1 MIVIRAA
8 LRPADTDGIL
18 SVVAEAF
25 ADNTRDAREELDI
38 VRGTWAACDAG
49 ALLELVADDGGAVV
63 AHALAAG
70 GRLGGADSLV
80 TGVAAVAPV
89 CVAPSHQG
97 RGVGSALMRAL
108 VAEAEGRGWRLLL
121 LLGDPEFYAR
131 FGFVTAAGFDIHY
144 GPAGIDNP
152 HFQARVLAGG
162 APLQRGEFS
171 YCWEPASA

>member
-25 ADNTRDAREELDI
+25 ADNTRDASEELDI

-70 GRLGGADSLV
+70 GRLGARTASSPAWRRSPPCASHPR
-80 TGVAAVAPV
+80 TRVAASVP
-89 CVAPSHQG
+89 P
-97 RGVGSALMRAL
+97 
-108 VAEAEGRGWRLLL
+108 
-121 LLGDPEFYAR
+121 
-131 FGFVTAAGFDIHY
+131 
-144 GPAGIDNP
+144 
-152 HFQARVLAGG
+152 
-162 APLQRGEFS
+162 
-171 YCWEPASA
+171 